1 MRRSFSRKSE
11 ADVQHADPGARE
23 FWDSCR
29 AGAMALQRC
38 TACGR
43 FRYPPRGVCPFCLSV
58 DARWTAVRGTGV
70 VYVALVVYP
79 RSRDPQQAPSSLV
92 IVELD
97 EGVRMWSSVVGCA
110 PESVKIGDRVRL
122 TYDEAGLPRFTLAE

>member
-1 MRRSFSRKSE
+1 M
-11 ADVQHADPGARE
+11 QHAGLGARE

-38 TACGR
+38 SACRR
-43 FRYPPRGVCPFCLSV
+43 FRYPPRSVCPFCLSV
-58 DARWTAVRGTGV
+58 DARWMPVRGTGT

-79 RSRDPQQAPSSLV
+79 RSRDPQHATSSLV

-97 EGVRMWSSVVGCA
+97 EGVRMWSNVVGCD
-110 PESVKIGDRVRL
+110 PEAVAIGDRVRL
-122 TYDEAGLPRFTLAE
+122 IYDDAGVPRFTLAE